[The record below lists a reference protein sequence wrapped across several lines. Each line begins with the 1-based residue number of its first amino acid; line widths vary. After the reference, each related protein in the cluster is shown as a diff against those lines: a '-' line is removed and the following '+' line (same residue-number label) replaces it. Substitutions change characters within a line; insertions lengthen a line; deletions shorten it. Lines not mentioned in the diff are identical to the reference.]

1 MALTRRSAWIRT
13 VAAGLCVAAGVMW
26 TLRSVAAEPQ
36 QAGGKALYDQ
46 VKAFGLTGGT
56 TTVEQLVLT
65 RDRVSM
71 TLTGALYFAAPVN
84 GKVTGAVFIGEGAVR
99 AEAPPSSFERDNLKR
114 MLGADLVETDFKT
127 AVFRFSD
134 DAFDKLSAGRHD
146 GAAPPQAQKLAS
158 ESEPRFLRE
167 TGANLSARVALSM
180 LNAEPAGVF
189 AAQFDGGR
197 RGRFSYVFDPMGR
210 IPFAAFGLNG
220 GEKGLIYKFG
230 EADYFTE
237 VWMAFYAQ
245 ADYERKTVEYTDAHS
260 LVDIQHYK
268 MTVDLRNFTRAMGL
282 SARVEAKTVAGNV
295 RAIPFQ
301 IGEGLGVYQE
311 ERLKNQLRLKA
322 ARLDG
327 TALQFAQEDWE
338 GAFTLFLPEP
348 VPANQALAVEMD
360 FEGDFIDGIPQ
371 VPEVFYLRSNDTWM
385 PRHGELDRA
394 TFDLTFRHRQRDKM
408 ISIGTR
414 VSEQPDPADP
424 ANMIT
429 RYEMKQPVALT
440 VFAIGPWERKVQQ
453 VTWEAGGKPIP
464 LEYNTVPPRV
474 TRNFLSPLTGNRGI
488 TLKHDFMLAE
498 LDNAVRYFAAYFGPY
513 PYESFGAAFHPYG
526 FGQGFPTM
534 MMLPPADVEDK
545 HAHAFIAHETG
556 HQWWGNIVAWR
567 SYRDQWLSE
576 GFAEYS
582 GILYAGKRD
591 REGAKAAADLIRE
604 GREELLNPPHTTLG
618 TGKGRLNDIGP
629 LVLGRRLNT
638 SKTLGAY
645 QTLIYQKGAL
655 VLRML
660 HFLMSDP
667 ATVNDAGFV
676 TMMTDFVNKYRNG
689 AATTEQFAAV
699 AGQHFANTPIGR
711 KFQLRDLNWFFS
723 QWVYGTELPSYT
735 LEYEMKPN
743 ADGSMLLSGV
753 VKQDN
758 AGPNWMMVLPLV
770 MSFDGNQEAR
780 TTVRVMG
787 ASTPFELKLPTR
799 PRKVELDPGSW
810 VLSEK
815 TITRGK

>member
-1 MALTRRSAWIRT
+1 MELRLRSVLIRSLG
-13 VAAGLCVAAGVMW
+13 VGLCVAAGVVLAW
-26 TLRSVAAEPQ
+26 RSVSAEPQ

-71 TLTGALYFAAPVN
+71 TLSGTLYFAAPVN
-84 GKVTGAVFIGEGAVR
+84 GKVTGAVFLGEGAMR

-114 MLGADLVETDFKT
+114 MLGAELVETDFKT

-134 DAFDKLSAGRHD
+134 DTFDKLSAGRHD

-180 LNAEPAGVF
+180 LNGEPTGMF

-245 ADYERKTVEYTDAHS
+245 SDYERKTVEYTDAHA
-260 LVDIQHYK
+260 LVDIQHYR
-268 MTVDLRNFTRAMGL
+268 MNVDMRNFSRAVGL
-282 SARVEAKTVAGNV
+282 AARIEMKTLAANT

-311 ERLKNQLRLKA
+311 ERLKNQMRLK
-322 ARLDG
+322 
-327 TALQFAQEDWE
+327 TAKLEGAPVPFAQEDWE
-338 GAFTLFLPEP
+338 GAFTLFPPEP
-348 VPANQALAVEMD
+348 LAANQTIAIDLE
-360 FEGDFIDGIPQ
+360 FEGSFMDGIPA

-394 TFDLTFRHRQRDKM
+394 TFDITFRHRQRDRM

-414 VSEQPDPADP
+414 TAEQADPADP
-424 ANMIT
+424 TSMIT
-429 RYEMKQPVALT
+429 RYEMKLPVALA
-440 VFAIGPWERKVQQ
+440 VFAIGPFERKVQQ
-453 VTWEAGGKPIP
+453 VTFEAGGKPIP
-464 LEYNTVPPRV
+464 LEYNSVPPRV
-474 TRNFLSPLTGNRGI
+474 TRNFMSPLTGNRGI

-498 LDNAVRYFAAYFGPY
+498 LDNAVRYFAAYFGSY

-591 REGAKAAADLIRE
+591 REGPKAAADLIKE

-618 TGKGRLNDIGP
+618 VGKGRLNDIGP

-645 QTLIYQKGAL
+645 QALIYQKGAL

-667 ATVNDAGFV
+667 ATMNDAGFV
-676 TMMTDFVNKYRNG
+676 KMMTDFVNKYRNG

-699 AGQHFANTPIGR
+699 AGEHFASSPIGR
-711 KFQLRDLNWFFS
+711 KFQLRDLNWFFN
-723 QWVYGTELPSYT
+723 QWAYGTELPTYT
-735 LEYEMKPN
+735 LEYELKPN
-743 ADGSMLLSGV
+743 ADGSQQIVGV

-758 AGPNWMMVLPLV
+758 AGPNWMMVLPV
-770 MSFDGNQEAR
+770 VFSFDNNQEAR
-780 TTVRVMG
+780 TTVRVTG
-787 ASTPFELKLPTR
+787 ASTPFELKLPAK
-799 PRKVELDPGSW
+799 PKKVELDPGSW

-815 TITRGK
+815 TITKVK